1 MDTNALITGAWLEE
15 HLDDPNV
22 RIIQLMHEPDIDD
35 YTDGH
40 IQGAIRVFWKDL
52 LWDTYER
59 EFATPAQLAQ
69 RLGALGV
76 GPDTTLVLYSG
87 RNHYAMYGYWVI
99 REMGGHADVRVL
111 DGSKKRWTMDGR
123 SLTTDVPVVTP
134 VDYPVPARDRDDS
147 SRAFRDEIRDGLGR
161 EGRVLID
168 ARTPEE
174 HQGTRVKPAPSFDHG
189 AERYGH
195 IPGARN
201 LHARDLLDAGDFTM
215 KSRDELERM
224 FRAVGA
230 APDQATEVIAYCRL
244 SHRASSIRFA
254 ARHVLG
260 WDHIRIYDGSWTEW
274 GSSVG
279 MPIERDPEVVPPPG
293 P

>member
-1 MDTNALITGAWLEE
+1 MDPNALTTPAWLAG
-15 HLDDPNV
+15 HLDDPKV
-22 RIIQLMHEPDIDD
+22 RIVQLLYEADIDD

-40 IQGAIRVFWKDL
+40 IRGAMRVFWKDL
-52 LWDTYER
+52 LWDPYSR
-59 EFATPAQLAQ
+59 EFATPRQLAE

-99 REMGGHADVRVL
+99 KEMGGHPDVRVL
-111 DGSKKRWTMDGR
+111 DGAKKRWTMDGR
-123 SLTTDVPVVTP
+123 ALTTEVPAITP
-134 VDYPVPARDRDDS
+134 VAYPTPSRERDDS
-147 SRAFRDEIRDGLGR
+147 SRAYRDEVLAGLGR
-161 EGRVLID
+161 AGRMLID

-174 HQGTRVKPAPSFDHG
+174 HRGTRVKPAPAFDHG
-189 AERYGH
+189 AECYGH

-201 LHARDLLDAGDFTM
+201 LHARDLLDPGDFTM
-215 KSRDELERM
+215 KPRAELERM
-224 FRAVGA
+224 FREIGA
-230 APDQATEVIAYCRL
+230 APDQTTEAIAYCRL

-260 WDHIRIYDGSWTEW
+260 WDHIRVYDGSWTEW

-279 MPIERDPEVVPPPG
+279 LPVERDPEVVPPPG

>member
-1 MDTNALITGAWLEE
+1 MDRNALVTGAWLEQ
-15 HLDDPNV
+15 HLDDPSV
-22 RIIQLMHEPDIDD
+22 RIIQVMHEPDIDD

-40 IQGAIRVFWKDL
+40 IRGAIQVFWKDL
-52 LWDTYER
+52 LWDR
-59 EFATPAQLAQ
+59 HQRQFATPQQLAE

-99 REMGGHADVRVL
+99 KEMGGHADVRVL
-111 DGSKKRWTMDGR
+111 DGSKRRWTLDGR
-123 SLTTDVPVVTP
+123 PLTTEVPIVTP
-134 VDYPVPARDRDDS
+134 VDYPAPIRQRDDS
-147 SRAFRDEIRDGLGR
+147 SRAYRDEVLAGLGR

-168 ARTPEE
+168 ARTHEE
-174 HQGTRVKPAPSFDHG
+174 HEGTRVKPAPAFDHG
-189 AERYGH
+189 AESYGH

-201 LHARDLLDAGDFTM
+201 LHARDLLDPDDFTM
-215 KSRDELERM
+215 KPREELERM
-224 FRAVGA
+224 FRAIGA
-230 APDQATEVIAYCRL
+230 APDQATEAIAYCRL

-260 WDHIRIYDGSWTEW
+260 WDHIRVYDGSWTEW

-279 MPIERDPEVVPPPG
+279 LPIERDPEVVPPKG